1 MSASKQD
8 FRTALAK
15 ARGLGSA
22 KHGVGHWMSE
32 RLSSVALVPLSLW
45 AVWAGLR
52 IAPQGYEGAVAL
64 LAQPVNA
71 VAALLL
77 LAVGFQHMKIGLQ
90 VVIEDY
96 VHTPFN
102 KIALLMLNAAVC
114 WTFWAA
120 GSFSILMV
128 PLKGGGAY

>member
-8 FRTALAK
+8 FRTSLAR

-32 RLSSVALVPLSLW
+32 RLTSAALVPLCLW

-52 IAPQGYEGAVAL
+52 IAPQGYEGATAL
-64 LAQPVNA
+64 LAAPVNA

-77 LAVGFQHMKIGLQ
+77 LAVSFQHMKLGLQ

-96 VHTPFN
+96 IHTAFT
-102 KIALLMLNAAVC
+102 KVALLLLNAAVC
-114 WTFWAA
+114 WTGWAL

-128 PLKGGGAY
+128 ALKGGGAF